1 MKKILLIGAGRS
13 SSQFID
19 HLSRNR
25 ELELKIVDGN
35 SEAIAKLKSR
45 YPEIQVESKNIM
57 DKEIRSALVQ
67 EADVVVSLL
76 PADLHPLV
84 AKDCLNHKKHFFT
97 ASYVPAEME
106 EWQDEISDKGL
117 FWLNECGLDP
127 GIDHMSACRAINKLK
142 SEGAEIKEF
151 YSHTGGL
158 MEYSENENPW
168 NYKITWNPHNVV
180 GSGKDGAYF
189 KRDGKNSFVPYHR
202 IFSTYNTLDI
212 HDTGTFDVYFNR
224 NSVQYVP
231 LYGLENAETV
241 IRGTLRYSGFCATW
255 QKLVDMGMTH
265 SNIKI
270 NFKNT
275 SMPEFMSLFL
285 DSSLYKGETVES
297 RIIRDFQLTGLD
309 VQKFHYLGLFNEEL
323 KLNGIY
329 SPADVL
335 IERMVDKITIKEG
348 ERDRIVMYHQLDY
361 DLEGERKSTSLVL
374 DAYGDDEATAM
385 AKTVGLPLAIALEK
399 FLEGKIKLKGLHRP
413 TRPEIYEPVL
423 NEFEAFGIGFQHKED

>member
-25 ELELKIVDGN
+25 EHEFKIVDGN
-35 SEAIAKLKSR
+35 SEAIENLKSR
-45 YPEIQVESKNIM
+45 YPETQVESKNIM
-57 DKEIRSALVQ
+57 NKEIRSALVQ

-84 AKDCLNHKKHFFT
+84 AKECLNYKKHFFT

-127 GIDHMSACRAINKLK
+127 GIDHMSACREIHELQNK
-142 SEGAEIKEF
+142 GAEIKEF

-158 MEYSENENPW
+158 MEYSEHENPW

-189 KRDGKNSFVPYHR
+189 KRDGKKCFVPYHR
-202 IFSTYNTLDI
+202 IFSTYDTLDI
-212 HDTGTFDVYFNR
+212 HEAGSFDVYFNR
-224 NSVQYVP
+224 NSVQYLP

-265 SNIKI
+265 ANIKM
-270 NFKNT
+270 NFKNV
-275 SMPEFMSLFL
+275 SMTDFMSLFL

-297 RIIRDFQLTGLD
+297 RITRDFQLTGLD
-309 VQKFHYLGLFNEEL
+309 LQKFHFLGLFNEEI
-323 KLNGIY
+323 KLNGLY

-335 IERMVDKITIKEG
+335 KERMIDKLSINQA
-348 ERDRIVMYHQLDY
+348 ERDRIVMYHHLKY
-361 DLEGERKSTSLVL
+361 ELEGELKSKSLVL
-374 DAYGDDEATAM
+374 DAYGDNDATAM
-385 AKTVGLPLAIALEK
+385 AKTVGLPLAIAIEK
-399 FLEGKIKLKGLHRP
+399 FVEGKINLRGLYRP

-423 NEFEAFGIGFQHKED
+423 TELEGFGIGFQQKED